1 MNEAKATTS
10 SEGTKEPSTSKSLVQ
25 VKGSEGKIFLLHPE
39 AMLFE
44 PRFVYDEAII
54 DSTKD
59 GAAVYCCDKLIE
71 VIVEASELP
80 DNEDS
85 VSEALDHFGYNM
97 TGTAMNYKPNHLRA
111 HFRDF
116 EGETF

>member
-1 MNEAKATTS
+1 MNEVKATQATR
-10 SEGTKEPSTSKSLVQ
+10 EHVQ

-44 PRFVYDEAII
+44 PRYVYDEAII
-54 DSTKD
+54 DTTED

-80 DNEDS
+80 DNQDS

-97 TGTAMNYKPNHLRA
+97 TDTAMNYKPTHLRA

>member
-1 MNEAKATTS
+1 MNEVNQATR
-10 SEGTKEPSTSKSLVQ
+10 EHVQ
-25 VKGSEGKIFLLHPE
+25 VKGSEAKIFLLHPE

-44 PRFVYDEAII
+44 PRFVYDKAII

-71 VIVEASELP
+71 VIIEASDLP
-80 DNEDS
+80 NNEDS

-97 TGTAMNYKPNHLRA
+97 TRTADYYEPNQLRA

>member
-1 MNEAKATTS
+1 MNEANPTTNS
-10 SEGTKEPSTSKSLVQ
+10 HVQ
-25 VKGSEGKIFLLHPE
+25 IKGSEGKIFLLHPE

-44 PRFVYDEAII
+44 PRFVYDKAII

-71 VIVEASELP
+71 VIIEASDLP
-80 DNEDS
+80 NNQDS
-85 VSEALDHFGYNM
+85 VSEALDHFSYNM
-97 TGTAMNYKPNHLRA
+97 TDTAMNYQPNQLRA